1 MLVLK
6 QLFSLR
12 DWCITR
18 TAGCFYQKVRIWI
31 NYYDS
36 RQYFSLCNRAQS
48 FKAACL
54 HHKCDFFFPHLTLLL
69 YSSLISLLLWL
80 FSYLHKNPEINYICL
95 TSRGLLSFCHLQT
108 SMSSTMWCIQGASLA
123 FWEERESPFLL
134 LLAPIQ
140 AFLLPFKWAVD
151 EVSLIRLSQL
161 TLVCAVCFPPKGVLT
176 SPMLFSFILLFALF
190 NQASTQGK
198 KKKKPFSCG
207 PNGLLYTPR
216 SPQWYRLFRMG
227 H

>member
-1 MLVLK
+1 MY
-6 QLFSLR
+6 SLS
-12 DWCITR
+12 
-18 TAGCFYQKVRIWI
+18 G
-31 NYYDS
+31 
-36 RQYFSLCNRAQS
+36 
-48 FKAACL
+48 FKAPCL
-54 HHKCDFFFPHLTLLL
+54 HHKCEGFFFFSPHLALSL

-95 TSRGLLSFCHLQT
+95 TFHAACCHFAICRPACPVQCGAFKEPLWLS
-108 SMSSTMWCIQGASLA
+108 
-123 FWEERESPFLL
+123 EKRESPFLL

-198 KKKKPFSCG
+198 KKKTLSAVVPMDSFIHHG
-207 PNGLLYTPR
+207 PPNDIGYLEWVTRPLY
-216 SPQWYRLFRMG
+216 MG
-227 H
+227 KVFKVVQ

>member
-1 MLVLK
+1 MYSV
-6 QLFSLR
+6 S
-12 DWCITR
+12 
-18 TAGCFYQKVRIWI
+18 G
-31 NYYDS
+31 
-36 RQYFSLCNRAQS
+36 
-48 FKAACL
+48 FKAPCL
-54 HHKCDFFFPHLTLLL
+54 HHKCEGFFFSPHLALSL

-95 TSRGLLSFCHLQT
+95 TFHAACCHFAICRPACPVQCGAFKEPLWLS
-108 SMSSTMWCIQGASLA
+108 
-123 FWEERESPFLL
+123 EKRESPFLL

-198 KKKKPFSCG
+198 KKKPFQLWSQWT
-207 PNGLLYTPR
+207 LLYTTVP
-216 SPQWYRLFRMG
+216 PMI
-227 H
+227 